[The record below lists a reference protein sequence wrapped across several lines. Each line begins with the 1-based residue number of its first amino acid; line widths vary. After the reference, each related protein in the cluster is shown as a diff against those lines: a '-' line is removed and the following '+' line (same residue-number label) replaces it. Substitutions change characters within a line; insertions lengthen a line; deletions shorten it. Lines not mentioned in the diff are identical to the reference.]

1 MKEAASEQGGFAKL
15 FCLLRE
21 HIASQ
26 SDDLGNG
33 GSVLTLLYECYNEL
47 NSMDNEQIK
56 ADFAELY
63 RTMNGMDLRD
73 MDKVIYP
80 VCGLCR
86 DHEQA
91 GFIDSVKIGIRL
103 RDELTE

>member
-1 MKEAASEQGGFAKL
+1 MKEAATGQEGFAKF

-26 SDDLGNG
+26 PTDLGNG
-33 GSVLTLLYECYNEL
+33 DSILALLYECYNEL

-63 RTMNGMDLRD
+63 RAMNGKNLKEMDQ
-73 MDKVIYP
+73 VIYP
-80 VCGLCR
+80 VCRLCR
-86 DHEQA
+86 DHERT
-91 GFIDSVKIGIRL
+91 GFVDGVKIGVRL
-103 RDELTE
+103 RDELT